1 MRKARKWSR
10 LIILILAFVC
20 AMGMFSKKAYAWKT
34 KTHGFSAN
42 LLLKEAEDGKVTV
55 DGKDYA
61 IPEEYLN
68 ALRQYPNAFRAGTL
82 GPDFYPDM
90 LTGQSYIH
98 PYDAAAGVGVGD
110 WLMELVKGVNSLPK
124 DSNAR
129 KEALAFTLG
138 MAIHFAGD
146 QFGHDFINAFAGG
159 AYPAYADAV
168 QDEDKLY
175 YIIRHMAEESYMD
188 SLIGSRLGNT
198 GVSAPEKFIM
208 NTWIYEGTANA
219 GPAKIYSKYSGGMMY
234 QYKYLVELRQ
244 KLYQYA
250 EKNRYSIWP
259 PLPQIVHYLDKWIE
273 DLDKAT
279 YQLIVT
285 FDDIAHDFLTGA
297 NGKSDIQIV
306 TDRLNEWL
314 DKYGK
319 YASPAPDILA
329 DIADAFA
336 RSQEW
341 VLNEI
346 GLGDL
351 TEQWKKFKNEL
362 ISDMILWG
370 LAQAGINV
378 NQYMDLLSDPEAALE
393 AHGGS
398 KADYEE
404 YMTYMNA
411 FEQDPESFAA
421 FYNTL
426 LMGKLIL
433 MGPKNLHNF
442 FASYSVASSFDDT
455 TGEIMMDEFKISIKT
470 GPYDHN
476 GTDDN
481 VICDVYEGKTR
492 ITSKLLDTSGH
503 NDFEIGQ
510 WDEFYVELPKK
521 ISPSKLRVALR
532 IEPHYAGQTISDTW
546 VPYDA
551 WITCRCL
558 GFDVLPGLK
567 VLPQHEVF
575 ENFSERKFLSFS
587 TEDIKLDYTTA
598 LNPRIISYMKSNDNS
613 TQWVNSSNILWSTMN
628 ARRKVL
634 FEVFHG
640 FKPTILLTADQT
652 TFAAGKSVTLRA
664 DFSSY
669 WNGITKERRD
679 REFIIDT
686 VGETRQQACSG
697 TVSIMDISSGTPR
710 EVLTGTVTN
719 GVMTVNLSS
728 LAPGTYK
735 LRADYGGDEHNGSA
749 KSNVL
754 EVTVTQ
760 SHTYTVKFQV
770 VNGFW
775 DDGTNGEKSV
785 ALSGGSTT
793 LYLDAAQIPAV
804 GTKPADN
811 TYKPGSWNPALD
823 TSTPITGDRT
833 FVYTYAKKQPISA
846 TVTFEVVNGF
856 WDDGTDGKKT
866 IVLNGLEGDAL
877 KLSAGQI
884 PKVGSKPADN
894 TYKPGSWG
902 DPVPDTETAISGNP
916 TFTYT
921 YAKKE
926 AISAT
931 VTFEVVNGF
940 WDDGTDGKKTIVLN
954 GYEGDTLKLSA
965 EQIPKVGSKPADHSY
980 KPGDWDKTPD
990 TETAIS
996 GDPTFTY
1003 TYTKKEAI
1011 SATVTFE
1018 VVNGFWDDGTDEK
1031 KTIVLN
1037 GYEGDVLKLSAEQIP
1052 KVGSKPADNTYK
1064 PGGWD
1069 PVPDTETAIV
1079 GDPTFTYTFVL
1090 KEKHTVKFETNGGSP
1105 IPDAEVIDGETA
1117 VKPDDPEKTGF
1128 VFAGWFADEG
1138 LETPYDFTE
1147 KVLADTV
1154 LHAAWTQ
1161 VVYKT
1166 EGEVKYMS
1174 GSAEDV
1180 VITVHRSHFDETCF
1194 AHFTGVMIDG
1204 QPLEEGTDYTA
1215 AAGSTVI
1222 TLKAAMLEKLPVG
1235 EHAVTVSFDDGQAET
1250 GLIVNSS
1257 TFTPDS
1263 GDSSD
1268 PVLWTV
1274 LLIASLSGIAAF
1286 TAYDRKRGAAMK

>member
-55 DGKDYA
+55 DGKDYT

-159 AYPAYADAV
+159 AYPSYAEAA
-168 QDEDKLY
+168 QSETKRY

-188 SLIGSRLGNT
+188 TLIGERLGDT
-198 GVSAPEKFIM
+198 GVNAPEVFIT

-244 KLYQYA
+244 KLYNYA

-259 PLPQIVHYLDKWIE
+259 PLPQIVQYLDKWIE
-273 DLDKAT
+273 DLDTAT
-279 YQLIVT
+279 YELVVA
-285 FDDIAHDFLTGA
+285 FDYIAHDFMTGVD
-297 NGKSDIQIV
+297 GKSEIQIV
-306 TDRLNEWL
+306 TSRLNEWME
-314 DKYGK
+314 DYGT
-319 YASPAPDILA
+319 YASPAPDVLS
-329 DIADAFA
+329 DIAKAFKK
-336 RSQEW
+336 SQEW
-341 VLNEI
+341 VLKELGLEKINEK
-346 GLGDL
+346 
-351 TEQWKKFKNEL
+351 WKEFQNRL
-362 ISDMILWG
+362 ISDMLVWG
-370 LAQAGINV
+370 LTQAGIDV
-378 NQYMDLLSDPEAALE
+378 KFYEQIVKDPKRALE
-393 AHGGS
+393 ENGGS
-398 KADYEE
+398 TADYEE

-411 FEQDPESFAA
+411 FEQDAESLDA

-455 TGEIMMDEFKISIKT
+455 NGEIMMDEIRLWIETSS
-470 GPYDHN
+470 GSGN

-481 VICDVYEGKTR
+481 VICDVYEGNTR
-492 ITSKLLDTSGH
+492 ITSKLLDISGYD
-503 NDFEIGQ
+503 DFEAGEDAAYYI
-510 WDEFYVELPKK
+510 ELPKK
-521 ISPSKLRVALR
+521 ISPADLRVALR
-532 IEPHYAGQTISDTW
+532 VEKNSELDLIHPSWRAN
-546 VPYDA
+546 DA
-551 WITCRCL
+551 WIECYCL
-558 GFDVLPGLK
+558 GSKVLGGKK
-567 VLPQHEVF
+567 VLPHSVYF
-575 ENFSERKFLSFS
+575 DTFGERKFLSFS
-587 TEDIKLDYTTA
+587 VNAADLKYTTA
-598 LNPRIISYMKSNDNS
+598 LNPTIISYMKSNDNS
-613 TQWVNSSNILWSTMN
+613 TQWVNDRNILWN
-628 ARRKVL
+628 NFGARTRVL
-634 FEVFHG
+634 YEVFHG
-640 FKPTILLTADQT
+640 FKPTIFLTADQT

-697 TVSIMDISSGTPR
+697 TVSIMDISSGTPKA
-710 EVLTGTVTN
+710 VLTGTVTN

-735 LRADYGGDEHNGSA
+735 LRADYGGDDYNGSA

-754 EVTVTQ
+754 DVTVTQ
-760 SHTYTVKFQV
+760 PHTYTVKFQV

-846 TVTFEVVNGF
+846 TVTFEVVNGS
-856 WDDGTDGKKT
+856 WDDGTAEKKT
-866 IVLNGLEGDAL
+866 VVLNGLEGDAL

-884 PKVGSKPADN
+884 PKVGSKPADRS
-894 TYKPGSWG
+894 YKPGSW
-902 DPVPDTETAISGNP
+902 DPVPDTETAISGDP

-921 YAKKE
+921 YEKKE

-1031 KTIVLN
+1031 KTVVLN

-1166 EGEVKYMS
+1166 EGEVKYTS
-1174 GSAEDV
+1174 GSADDAV
-1180 VITVHRSHFDETCF
+1180 LIIHRSHFDETCF

-1250 GLIVNSS
+1250 GLIVNSVLH
-1257 TFTPDS
+1257 TPDS

-1274 LLIASLSGIAAF
+1274 LLIASLSGIAAV
-1286 TAYDRKRGAAMK
+1286 TAYDRKRGAAVK